1 MKDHLENKDIY
12 QAKKEL
18 NQLLIASFKFLENL
32 TRSLSRY
39 NLKSNYKFVIMNNC
53 NKITKLNNK
62 SWKLMSS
69 YTMPRFKILRKNV
82 KKRN

>member
-18 NQLLIASFKFLENL
+18 NQLLIASSKFLENL

-53 NKITKLNNK
+53 KKITKLNNK